1 MSLLS
6 QASLVVT
13 PNAFKASKL
22 YSVIPSDGSGDMTST
37 RATTDTRVNEN
48 GLIETVASNV
58 PRIDYT
64 SGQGAILVEPQ
75 STNSV
80 LRSEDTDNVIWI
92 KEFISS
98 SNNNTLS
105 PSGVLNA
112 SKIFANSTSNIYTRR
127 LRTPSA
133 AVTSGIT
140 YTSSFFVKKAQYNFI
155 HFRYSYGGG
164 DIGLCLNM
172 NTFAVTQGFI
182 DGNNPTSFPPSY
194 FVVNYPNG
202 WVRVVATF
210 TAPSTT
216 NFILFVQPSTSAT
229 TTLHTPVLNDGFF
242 FWGAQLEAGS
252 YATSYIPTV
261 ASTVTRNADVISKT
275 GISSLIGQTEGAVFV
290 ELNFNSSTSKTNVN
304 RIVEL
309 TNSINSD
316 RIIIAFSGVNSLITR
331 VTVSGVEQAS
341 FTAAGIAVGKLK
353 VALSYS
359 SNGCKFYINGV
370 LRQSNLSATIPITN
384 TINLGFSGATS
395 GNHLNDS
402 INSFQLYKT
411 ALTDTECITLTTL

>member
-1 MSLLS
+1 MSLLE
-6 QASLVVT
+6 QASLILT
-13 PNAFKASKL
+13 PNGFKESKL
-22 YSVIPSDGSGDMTST
+22 YSVVPSDGAGDMTVV
-37 RATTDTRVNEN
+37 RATTATRVNES
-48 GLIETVASNV
+48 GLIETVALNI

-75 STNSV
+75 RTNSV

-112 SKIFANSTSNIYTRR
+112 SKIFANSTSNISARR

-182 DGNNPTSFPPSY
+182 DGNIPTSFPPSY

-252 YATSYIPTV
+252 YPTSYIPTV
-261 ASTVTRNADVISKT
+261 ASAVTRNADVISKT
-275 GISSLIGQTEGAVFV
+275 GISGLINSEEGVLYLETFKPNENAIIESIALSDSTVNNRLIISFLSNNIYYRFVSGGVTRFDSLVSKGISE
-290 ELNFNSSTSKTNVN
+290 NFKIAFKYKTNDFALWVN
-304 RIVEL
+304 GIEVL
-309 TNSINSD
+309 SNTTSISTFPINTLNRLALD
-316 RIIIAFSGVNSLITR
+316 NG
-331 VTVSGVEQAS
+331 VSGS
-341 FTAAGIAVGKLK
+341 NFYGNLK
-353 VALSYS
+353 
-359 SNGCKFYINGV
+359 
-370 LRQSNLSATIPITN
+370 NL
-384 TINLGFSGATS
+384 
-395 GNHLNDS
+395 
-402 INSFQLYKT
+402 QVYKT
-411 ALTDTECITLTTL
+411 ALTNIELAQLTTL